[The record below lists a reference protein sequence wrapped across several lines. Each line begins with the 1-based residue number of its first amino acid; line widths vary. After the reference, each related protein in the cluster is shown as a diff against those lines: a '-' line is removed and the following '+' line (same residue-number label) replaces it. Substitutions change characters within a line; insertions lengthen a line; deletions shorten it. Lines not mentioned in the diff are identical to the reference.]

1 MKTPPKAW
9 IACAALAVSM
19 AVVIALPCAV
29 LAQSSSSTETAG
41 VPLTQLIE
49 SVAKR
54 SGKNFIVDPH
64 VAGNAIL
71 LGMDPAKVTYAQLLT
86 ILQVHGFVAIESDG
100 LVRVVPDAEGRS
112 SPTPVIG
119 ANDKHPDA
127 EIVTRVVK
135 VKSISAPQLVPIL
148 RALLPVSGHLAAYV
162 CTNELVIVDSYAN
175 VRRLESIIASMDKGE
190 PIPTRPCSDTLP
202 PPPRPRE

>member
-1 MKTPPKAW
+1 MKTPRRAW
-9 IACAALAVSM
+9 IACAALAASM
-19 AVVIALPCAV
+19 AVLITAPYAA

-49 SVAKR
+49 SVARK
-54 SGKNFIVDPH
+54 SGKNFIVDPR

-71 LGMDPAKVTYAQLLT
+71 LGMDPAKITYPQLLT
-86 ILQVHGFVAIESDG
+86 ILQVHGFVAIESDA
-100 LVRVVPDAEGRS
+100 LVRIVPDAAGRS

-148 RALLPVSGHLAAYV
+148 RALLPVSAHLAAYP

-175 VRRLESIIASMDKGE
+175 VRRLENIIATMDKGE
-190 PIPTRPCSDTLP
+190 PIPTRPCTDTLP